1 MNEVYRCVDILYFVM
16 IISLLRQLKVRVDDE
31 KKLSRIFSF
40 LEISPLLL
48 HLHEMCVDALQ
59 TDEMV
64 KREKMKH
71 R

>member
-1 MNEVYRCVDILYFVM
+1 MKHIYAVILYFVM

-64 KREKMKH
+64 KREKMNH